1 MTGAR
6 VVFYMVLYIQSFFFE
21 TVALRSRPTFGL
33 DGAADVLDRRG
44 GQIPCAQS
52 RILRPGAGTGPTRT
66 ACRHDEV
73 FTLEPAV
80 LRRTAAV

>member
-1 MTGAR
+1 MKGAR
-6 VVFYMVLYIQSFFFE
+6 IDFYMVLYIPSFFK
-21 TVALRSRPTFGL
+21 TVARRSRPTFGL
-33 DGAADVLDRRG
+33 DGAADVLDQVRS
-44 GQIPCAQS
+44 PSAQS
-52 RILRPGAGTGPTRT
+52 RGLRPGAGTGPTRT